1 MIFFTYILLNWN
13 VILINMSVYV
23 CIYNQSYRNKYE
35 NNKSQ
40 LCFLFDSLHEQKIKV
55 ISVCGAFL
63 TNVAISLILDTEV
76 LMRSLYRF
84 YSKRRQT
91 RHGTLITQC
100 DSWLDNQL

>member
-40 LCFLFDSLHEQKIKV
+40 LCFLFDSLHEQNIKV

-63 TNVAISLILDTEV
+63 TTATISLIIDKSILE
-76 LMRSLYRF
+76 L
-84 YSKRRQT
+84 K
-91 RHGTLITQC
+91 I
-100 DSWLDNQL
+100 